1 MQVPQRMQ
9 ASGSQELQKMLATS
23 SWTFSDQMQNQN
35 RGNLVHNKPQ
45 QLSLLFEIRRLSWH
59 VLGELSQKCI
69 VAMKRTSF
77 SPESIGTSEHVRAKS
92 RQDGQIGLFEHFTC
106 KDRLPSLSDDVERP
120 FNVSLTKPKRSTC
133 MRKKHSAEV

>member
-1 MQVPQRMQ
+1 MSERQLQVPQRMQ
-9 ASGSQELQKMLATS
+9 ASGLQELQKMLVTS

-35 RGNLVHNKPQ
+35 RGSLVHNKPQ

-77 SPESIGTSEHVRAKS
+77 SPESIGTSEPSPGKMVRLDFSSISLGSAS
-92 RQDGQIGLFEHFTC
+92 ILIG
-106 KDRLPSLSDDVERP
+106 
-120 FNVSLTKPKRSTC
+120 
-133 MRKKHSAEV
+133 